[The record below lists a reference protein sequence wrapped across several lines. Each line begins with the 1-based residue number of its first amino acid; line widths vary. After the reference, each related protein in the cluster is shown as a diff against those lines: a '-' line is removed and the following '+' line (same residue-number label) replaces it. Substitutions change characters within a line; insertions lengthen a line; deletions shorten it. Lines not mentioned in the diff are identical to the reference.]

1 MTGNHPNADDL
12 RAKIFRDRIVRDQ
25 WRVEK
30 MDKDGG
36 YEAIEI
42 FSGPN
47 ARERAIDYAR
57 HRFGEF
63 NEIEL
68 EPYRYPRRAE

>member
-1 MTGNHPNADDL
+1 MANERANADDL
-12 RAKIFRDRIVRDQ
+12 CAKVFRDRIIRDV

-30 MDKDGG
+30 MDRDGS

-42 FSGPN
+42 FSGPK
-47 ARERAIDYAR
+47 ARDRAIDYAR

-63 NEIEL
+63 DEIEL
-68 EPYRYPRRAE
+68 APYTG